1 MQFSKNWLK
10 EFVDIKVSTEE
21 LCEQLTMLGL
31 EVDDYRSYRSKLTG
45 NDAVIKLDIT
55 PNRGDCFSILGVAR
69 ELSAL
74 YGSELF
80 VPVPKKIQKTVDSP
94 ITVKAC
100 KEAPSYV
107 GRFIAEVD
115 LKKKTPPLIKERLK
129 LSDVRTID
137 PIVDIT
143 NYVLLELGQPL
154 HAFDIEK
161 LSGNLNVRFSSN
173 EEKIILLDEQEIELD
188 DKCLVIADEE
198 TPVAFAGIMG
208 GLNTG
213 VTSKTKSIFLES
225 AFFVPEVIRG
235 KTRKYGIQTDAS
247 LRFERGVDFKIQTL
261 AVNKASLLINEVMG
275 CKFGPVQLFQK
286 KTALPKNKLIYLNP
300 LKTNSLLGSNLTK
313 TSIIKTLRGL
323 GLEILSSK
331 KKNNLKVKVP
341 SWRFDL
347 DIEADLIEEIA
358 RLIGYN
364 NLPQKS
370 LKAKRRKNSDSLH
383 LTLRKS
389 FLSLG
394 YNEVITYS
402 FIDYEE
408 AKLLTKKEDLVL
420 INNPISEAMS
430 VMRPSLLSGL
440 LKTFSY
446 NYNRSEGDLKIFEI
460 GSVFHKKNKS
470 EIFEKVLLGGLISG
484 QKENVSW
491 SRPQTEVDFYDL
503 KGDLETIFNNFS
515 FRKGSMPFLHEG
527 KTALIFKEKKQLG
540 YMGALSPKIKEKLD
554 IKQDTYFF
562 ELSLESLLPS
572 ESKKFKRFSHFPLA
586 QRDLSFF
593 IDSDVEVKEVM
604 DLIILK
610 SGKDLKE
617 INIFDV
623 YEGQGVP
630 KGKKGLTFSLSWQ
643 ATNRTMTDL
652 EIDHIVEK
660 IVGFLSVKLNARL
673 RS

>member
-45 NDAVIKLDIT
+45 IDAVIKLDIT

-80 VPVPKKIQKTVDSP
+80 VPIPKKIQKTVDSP
-94 ITVKAC
+94 ITVKTC

-154 HAFDIEK
+154 HAFDTEK
-161 LSGNLNVRFSSN
+161 LLGNLNVRFSSN
-173 EEKIILLDEQEIELD
+173 QEKIILLDEQEIELD
-188 DKCLVIADEE
+188 DKCLVVADEKK
-198 TPVAFAGIMG
+198 PVAFAGIMG
-208 GLNTG
+208 GLHTG
-213 VTSKTKSIFLES
+213 VTTKTKSIFLES

-235 KTRKYGIQTDAS
+235 RTRKYGIQTDAS

-261 AVNKASLLINEVMG
+261 AINKASSLINEVMG
-275 CKFGPVQLFQK
+275 SKFGPVQLFQK
-286 KTALPKNKLIYLNP
+286 KNALPKNKLIYLNL
-300 LKTNSLLGSNLTK
+300 LKTNSLLGSNLTN
-313 TSIIKTLRGL
+313 TSIIKTLRSL
-323 GLEILSSK
+323 GLEVLSSK

-347 DIEADLIEEIA
+347 DIEADLTEEIA

-370 LKAKRRKNSDSLH
+370 LKAKRRKTSDSLH
-383 LTLRKS
+383 VTLRRS

-402 FIDYEE
+402 FIDHEE
-408 AKLLTKKEDLVL
+408 AKFLNKKEELVL
-420 INNPISEAMS
+420 INNPISQDMS

-446 NYNRSEGDLKIFEI
+446 NYNRSEGNLKIFEI
-460 GSVFHKKNKS
+460 GSVFHKINKS
-470 EIFEKVLLGGLISG
+470 KIFEKVLVGGLISG

-540 YMGALSPKIKEKLD
+540 YMGSLNPKVIEKLD
-554 IKQDTYFF
+554 IKQDIYFF
-562 ELSLESLLPS
+562 ELSLESLVPS
-572 ESKKFKRFSHFPLA
+572 ERKKFKRFSHFPLA

-593 IDSDVEVKEVM
+593 TDTDVEVKEVM

-610 SGKDLKE
+610 SGKELKD

-623 YEGQGVP
+623 YEGKGVP
-630 KGKKGLTFSLSWQ
+630 KGKKSLTFSLSWQ

-652 EIDHIVEK
+652 EIDHIVEN
-660 IVGFLSVKLNARL
+660 IVSSLSVKLNAKL

>member
-80 VPVPKKIQKTVDSP
+80 VPIPKKIQKTVDSP

-107 GRFIAEVD
+107 GRFITEVD

-154 HAFDIEK
+154 HAFDAEK
-161 LSGNLNVRFSSN
+161 LLGNLNVRFSSN
-173 EEKIILLDEQEIELD
+173 QEKITLLDEQEIELD
-188 DKCLVIADEE
+188 DKCLVIADEKK
-198 TPVAFAGIMG
+198 PVAFAGIMG
-208 GLNTG
+208 GLHTG
-213 VTSKTKSIFLES
+213 VTTKTKSIFLES

-235 KTRKYGIQTDAS
+235 RTRKYGIQTDAS

-261 AVNKASLLINEVMG
+261 AINKASSLIKEVMG
-275 CKFGPVQLFQK
+275 SKFGPVQLFQK
-286 KTALPKNKLIYLNP
+286 KTALPKNKLIYLNL
-300 LKTNSLLGSNLTK
+300 LKTNSLLGSNLTN
-313 TSIIKTLRGL
+313 TSIIKTLRSL

-370 LKAKRRKNSDSLH
+370 LKAKRRKTSDSLH
-383 LTLRKS
+383 VTLRRS

-402 FIDYEE
+402 FIDHEE
-408 AKLLTKKEDLVL
+408 ANLLNKKEELVL
-420 INNPISEAMS
+420 INNPISQDMS

-446 NYNRSEGDLKIFEI
+446 NYNRSEGNLKIFEI

-470 EIFEKVLLGGLISG
+470 KIFEKVLVGGLISG

-540 YMGALSPKIKEKLD
+540 YMGSLSPKVIEKLD
-554 IKQDTYFF
+554 IKQDIYFF
-562 ELSLESLLPS
+562 ELSLESLMPS
-572 ESKKFKRFSHFPLA
+572 ENKKFKRFSHFPLA

-593 IDSDVEVKEVM
+593 TDSDVEVKEVM

-610 SGKDLKE
+610 SGKELKD

-623 YEGQGVP
+623 YEGKGVP
-630 KGKKGLTFSLSWQ
+630 KGKKSLTFSLSWQ
-643 ATNRTMTDL
+643 AANRTMTDL
-652 EIDHIVEK
+652 EIDHIVEN
-660 IVGFLSVKLNARL
+660 IVSFLSVKLNAKL